1 MTPTFWKRCVGA
13 VLALMVL
20 GTVFIGTRLLH
31 ELESVRRVQAVVLE
45 QEALSTRFH
54 RDGASLV
61 AEWHAAVL
69 RLGAVE
75 TPQPSARDEVDVLH
89 SRAQTFFASPP
100 VHLVTGLGEGLADV
114 RSQISLYRERS
125 TEWLA
130 LAREDRLARLSTLQ
144 DTQAALLREI
154 HALADAGTQQVNRM
168 VLSLQESLAA
178 VRLLLFASVI
188 GLVAALSGL
197 FWLVTRAWLRPLLAQ
212 VAAADAQTAAQR
224 ELASLG
230 VLAAGLAH
238 EIRNPM
244 GALKNRAYALGLLV
258 DGVQNP
264 KAAQQIASMNGEI
277 DRVERIVR
285 DFLDYA
291 SPQAPR
297 LETLPAHHWLDSFIA
312 DHRSEVE
319 VRSIQLKVD
328 LPDGWQDIS
337 IRADAGQLRQVMLNL
352 LRNAIEAAA
361 PASGDAIITISSQV
375 ASAWL
380 ELRVSDNGPGVPP
393 EMREQIFTPF
403 ATTKQGGTG
412 LGLPISRSIAR
423 RHGGD
428 VFLEPPTPSGI
439 GASFLLRMPLGPS
452 PRALPGE
459 S

>member
-1 MTPTFWKRCVGA
+1 
-13 VLALMVL
+13 MVL
-20 GTVFIGTRLLH
+20 GTVFIGSRLLR
-31 ELESVRRVQAVVLE
+31 ELESVRRVQALVLE
-45 QEALSTRFH
+45 QEELSTRFH

-69 RLGAVE
+69 RLGAADQ
-75 TPQPSARDEVDVLH
+75 PPPSAREEVDVLH

-114 RSQISLYRERS
+114 RSQISLYQERS

-130 LAREDRLARLSTLQ
+130 QPREERLARLSLLQ
-144 DTQAALLREI
+144 DTQATLLREI

-168 VLSLQESLAA
+168 VLNLQESLAA

-188 GLVAALSGL
+188 GLIAALAGL

-258 DGVQNP
+258 DATQNP
-264 KAAQQIASMNGEI
+264 KAAQQIHSMNGEI

-297 LETLPAHHWLDSFIA
+297 LETLTAREWIESFIA

-319 VRSIQLKVD
+319 SRGITLKMD
-328 LPDGWQDIS
+328 LPDHWQDVS
-337 IRADAGQLRQVMLNL
+337 LRVDAGQLRQVLLNL
-352 LRNAIEAAA
+352 LRNAIEAAS
-361 PASGDAIITISSQV
+361 PASQDSVISISGE
-375 ASAWL
+375 ASGTWI
-380 ELRVSDNGPGVPP
+380 ELRLSDNGPGVPP

-403 ATTKQGGTG
+403 ATTKHGGTG

-428 VFLEPPTPSGI
+428 VFLETPSPTGV
-439 GASFLLRMPLGPS
+439 GASFLLRLPLGPPPS
-452 PRALPGE
+452 ALPGE